1 MFPWAAGQ
9 PVRGGKEAYLP
20 AFSWVAHLQYDQ
32 GPWGDGG
39 GGGSEALPLL
49 LDEMVSEE
57 PRLQDKEQKVK
68 EGEVVSDS
76 LQPRG
81 LWPTRL
87 LHPWDSLGKNTGVGL
102 PEPKNTAMN
111 G

>member
-87 LHPWDSLGKNTGVGL
+87 LHPWDSLGKNTGVGCL
-102 PEPKNTAMN
+102 SQKIQQ
-111 G
+111 